1 VQQAADQNRGLRL
14 FETKRSRNLSGF
26 LDRENEPD
34 ASIDKAPI
42 MRMALAMAKGR
53 SQKARRKTAR
63 ITL

>member
-1 VQQAADQNRGLRL
+1 LRL

-26 LDRENEPD
+26 LDRENELD